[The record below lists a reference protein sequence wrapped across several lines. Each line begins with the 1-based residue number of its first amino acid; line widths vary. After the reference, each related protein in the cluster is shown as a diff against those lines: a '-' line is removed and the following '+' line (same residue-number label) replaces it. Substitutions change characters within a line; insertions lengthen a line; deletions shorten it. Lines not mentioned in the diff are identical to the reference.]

1 MVYYLGNF
9 TCPKE
14 VEGGLRMNKDNSNTS
29 INNRFKQVRLLLNMS
44 QEEFGKNLGLSKSG
58 ISNIESGERGLRDTY
73 INILCSKF
81 NINSQWLRTGNGE
94 MCLPNPEIMP
104 NAFEEYIKSI
114 GYSINTRA
122 SENNQLIEL
131 SKNGM
136 HALFTRNEFENFQKS
151 ITESVDFQVWKQH
164 DR

>member
-1 MVYYLGNF
+1 
-9 TCPKE
+9 
-14 VEGGLRMNKDNSNTS
+14 MNENNNNTS

-44 QEEFGKNLGLSKSG
+44 QDEFGKTLGLSKSG

-81 NINSQWLRTGNGE
+81 NINSQWLRTGSGE
-94 MCLPNPEIMP
+94 MYLPAPENLP

-114 GYSINTRA
+114 GYSINTHV
-122 SENNQLIEL
+122 SEKNHFIEL
-131 SKNGM
+131 SKNGV
-136 HALFTRNEFENFQKS
+136 HTLFTENEFENFQKS

-164 DR
+164 GR